1 MAQALDAIERG
12 ELGTRRA
19 ALIYKVPRSTL
30 RNKVY
35 KLNLRPSIRKKNAA
49 SNSNQEQS
57 NSSTLSSLLLDR
69 KRGTVSDPSNDSGFE
84 SSIKGHT
91 SEALREMLLK
101 RESVKSASLFQPQST
116 IPSSSSPFSSEPTH
130 VGNVDPSLSTIPSF
144 GMESFLTGSDP
155 QTESLK
161 FLYLIHLYQ
170 YAQQLQNSNS
180 GSNLNSNQEQQQHNE
195 AAPIDWQQI
204 LQFWNQFNCNGNNS
218 LQCNPLLLNQ
228 SNIYESS
235 MSESQSLK
243 SRFDQESDQSRI
255 LGDYL
260 SPFGAQQSFKS
271 TPSATSI
278 VNNNSGATGSSQV
291 ILKVPSYKSKGSRS
305 QNTLIQSKP
314 GAMMNIS
321 SPSSTL
327 DQDEVGDDG
336 FESKLIRIKSEESS
350 LLETTKISRKK
361 SRRSVEN
368 QSNHDQSNDG
378 SNRNRPKRGR
388 YRNYNRED
396 LERAVKA
403 VQDGSMSVHKAGNH
417 FGVPHSTLEYK
428 VKDRRTLRQKKQLQ
442 AGTDSTD
449 ELSTRNSR
457 TSSTDSVP
465 SNIPGFQP
473 MTNDGNNDS
482 NNNSLWNE
490 QVSGM
495 KSTEHSL
502 FIASDKMRKLHEM
515 VQNDGKNQSMIS
527 SSNGLFMVTSSKLN
541 PSSVQSSSNPDSN
554 DGQDDECMDVP
565 ECNPMQSSLNA
576 LKEVI
581 GSSLPETAL

>member
-1 MAQALDAIERG
+1 MDAIERG

-49 SNSNQEQS
+49 SSSSQEES
-57 NSSTLSSLLLDR
+57 KSSLLVDR
-69 KRGTVSDPSNDSGFE
+69 KRGVMSDPSNDSGFE

-116 IPSSSSPFSSEPTH
+116 IPSSPFSLEPSQI
-130 VGNVDPSLSTIPSF
+130 DPSLSTVPSL

-170 YAQQLQNSNS
+170 YAQQLQNSS
-180 GSNLNSNQEQQQHNE
+180 GSSSQDSNPQHNE

-204 LQFWNQFNCNGNNS
+204 FQFWNQFSCNTNNS
-218 LQCNPLLLNQ
+218 LQCNPFLSQ
-228 SNIYESS
+228 SNMYESS
-235 MSESQSLK
+235 MSESQSVK
-243 SRFDQESDQSRI
+243 SRFDESDQSRI

-260 SPFGAQQSFKS
+260 SPFATQQSFKS
-271 TPSATSI
+271 IPSTSPI
-278 VNNNSGATGSSQV
+278 VNKNSGSSQIVNKNSGSSQV
-291 ILKVPSYKSKGSRS
+291 ILKVPSYKSKNS
-305 QNTLIQSKP
+305 LIHSKP
-314 GAMMNIS
+314 GAMMNIA

-336 FESKLIRIKSEESS
+336 LESKQIKSSESS
-350 LLETTKISRKK
+350 LLETTKIGRKK
-361 SRRSVEN
+361 GRRSVEN

-428 VKDRRTLRQKKQLQ
+428 VKDRRTLRQKKQQQ

-465 SNIPGFQP
+465 GVHTMAS
-473 MTNDGNNDS
+473 DGNNDS
-482 NNNSLWNE
+482 NNNSLWND
-490 QVSGM
+490 QVSSM
-495 KSTEHSL
+495 KSTDHSL

-515 VQNDGKNQSMIS
+515 VQNDGKNQSMIP
-527 SSNGLFMVTSSKLN
+527 SSNGLFMVTSSQLN

-554 DGQDDECMDVP
+554 DGQDDECMD
-565 ECNPMQSSLNA
+565 ESSPMESSLNA